1 LPSRRAS
8 EFVCDQCGSRT
19 AKWAGRCP
27 NCGEWDSLNE
37 VASHKKTSLKEGS
50 IGFAKPKTL
59 SEVSASGYPRL
70 SAGMPEVDRV
80 FGGGLVAGSM
90 TLLGGEPGIGKSTL
104 LLQMCDN
111 TGKDQNTAL
120 YASGE
125 ESPHQI
131 KMRATRLGING
142 NSISVLPEVSVG
154 SILNVAESMK
164 PKLLIID
171 SIQTAHVEEVGSAPG
186 SVTQI
191 RESAARFL
199 RFAKNTQTPIVI
211 AGHVTKE
218 GNIAGPRALEHLV
231 DVVLYLEGDAFG
243 AWRILRGV
251 KNRFGATFEVA
262 VLEMRHSGLIEITN
276 PSEAFLSERQKSA
289 PGSAIAVTI
298 EGTRALMVEV
308 QALVNRT
315 VYSLPKRISNGI
327 DSNRLTMLVAVL
339 DRRANLPTSD
349 LDIYVN
355 VVGGLRIAEPAAD
368 LPVALAIAS
377 SIRDT
382 PINPDLAA
390 FGEIGLS
397 GEIRSVSVPDIRI
410 DEVNRMLFK
419 SCLVPKSVDS
429 NWIGSS
435 KISSIREALDE
446 AFL

>member
-1 LPSRRAS
+1 MPSRRAS